1 MNRGLRYTSHCHL
14 PMTCQFPNNLNVM
27 SSPFLFH
34 IADLR
39 SGRSEPRTLSGTVA
53 VDWHVELS
61 RVLGDPPVRFDLE
74 LSAVAG
80 GIAVMGEIE
89 GTVAHRCH
97 RCLLEWTELVVADVA
112 QLITIDGDAEDDYRL
127 DGDTFDL
134 EPMVRDELMLGLPI
148 APLCGDD
155 CEGLVAETGND
166 LNTDLSEDERSES
179 SPFSVLKDLLDTG
192 D

>member
-1 MNRGLRYTSHCHL
+1 
-14 PMTCQFPNNLNVM
+14 M
-27 SSPFLFH
+27 SSPLLFH
-34 IADLR
+34 VADLR
-39 SGRSEPRTLSGTVA
+39 SGRSEPRTLSGAVA

-89 GTVAHRCH
+89 GTIAHRCH
-97 RCLLEWTELVVADVA
+97 RCLKEWTELVVADVA

-134 EPMVRDELMLGLPI
+134 ELMVRDELMLGLPI
-148 APLCGDD
+148 VSYHD
-155 CEGLVAETGND
+155 
-166 LNTDLSEDERSES
+166 TDECRALLQEYSEPPSLTEESEQDN
-179 SPFSVLKDLLDTG
+179 PFKVLEQLKPGSKT
-192 D
+192 